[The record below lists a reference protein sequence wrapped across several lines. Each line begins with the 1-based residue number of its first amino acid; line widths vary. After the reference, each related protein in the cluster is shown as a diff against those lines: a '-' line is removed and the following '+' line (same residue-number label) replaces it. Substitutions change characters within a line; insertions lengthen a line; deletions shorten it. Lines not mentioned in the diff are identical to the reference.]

1 MAHINDLGNVIAKC
15 PGCFGSTSTF
25 VWRDGGG
32 SSLSGAYVSARD
44 HSTVANKRSV
54 HQFFICSGCG
64 IGGVGV
70 VVIINGFSYENS
82 YSFRQLVDFHPEI
95 SECLPLPS
103 EVPDGISKEFREAEK
118 CMDSGCLRAAAG
130 LFRSVL
136 DKTMK
141 ANGYHTKESNLKK
154 QIDAAADD
162 GVITQARKKL
172 VHDNIRVLGNDV
184 LHDDWEAIPQDDV
197 EASRKYCQ
205 RILEDLYDDRQ
216 SVLDSLRAKGRQPE
230 EDRSAST

>member
-1 MAHINDLGNVIAKC
+1 MASLNNLGNVMAKC
-15 PGCFGSTSTF
+15 PGCSGSTSTF
-25 VWRDGGG
+25 VWKGSGGNA
-32 SSLSGAYVSARD
+32 LSRTYFSK
-44 HSTVANKRSV
+44 NV
-54 HQFFICSGCG
+54 HQFFICNGCG
-64 IGGVGV
+64 MGGIGV
-70 VVIINGFSYENS
+70 VALPPSYTYES
-82 YSFRQLVDFHPEI
+82 CSSGLRQLVDFYPEV
-95 SECLPLPS
+95 SERLSLPS
-103 EVPDGISKEFREAEK
+103 AVPDGIREEFREAEK
-118 CMDSGCLRAAAG
+118 CMDAGCLRAAAG

-141 ANGYHTKESNLKK
+141 ANGYHTAKENNLKK

-172 VHDNIRVLGNDV
+172 AHDNIRVLGNDV
-184 LHDDWEAIPQDDV
+184 LHDDWEPIPQDDV